1 LWNGERTEALDY
13 GQRGKIEERMMKA
26 VILAGGKGTRLRPY
40 TTILPKP
47 LMPIGDMPI
56 LEILLRQMRR
66 AGVTQ
71 AVLTVG
77 HLAELLRLFFRDG
90 QRLNMHI
97 DYSYEDAPLGTAGPL
112 SLVDGLDDTFLVAN
126 GDVLTTLPLPELLA
140 HHRRSGAAAT
150 IAMHRRQVHIDLGV
164 IQQEDDGRVTG
175 YIEKPTYDFMVSMGI
190 YVFEPRVLPF
200 IPTNAYLDFPD
211 LVKRLIAAGEVV
223 SGYPFDGYWQ
233 DLGRPD
239 DYERAVEDFDRMKAE
254 FLPDEPVASAINGN
268 GRYTSRA
275 GYRGTD

>member
-1 LWNGERTEALDY
+1 
-13 GQRGKIEERMMKA
+13 MKA
-26 VILAGGKGTRLRPY
+26 VILAGGKGTRLKPY

-56 LEILLRQMRR
+56 LEILLRQLKRG
-66 AGVTQ
+66 GVDE

-77 HLAELLRLFFRDG
+77 HLSEFLRLFFQDG
-90 QRLNMHI
+90 ARLGMKI

-126 GDVLTTLPLPELLA
+126 GDVLTTLRIKDLVRF
-140 HHRRSGAAAT
+140 HRKNEAAAT
-150 IAMHRRQVHIDLGV
+150 IAMHRRKVHIDLGV
-164 IQQEDDGRVTG
+164 IQQDADHRVTG

-190 YVFEPRVLPF
+190 YVFEPRVLRH

-211 LVKRLIAAGEVV
+211 LVKKLIAEGEKVV
-223 SGYPFDGYWQ
+223 GFPFDGYWQ

-239 DYERAVEDFDRMKAE
+239 DYERAIEDFDRMRLE
-254 FLPDEPVASAINGN
+254 FLPPESAVMSIPGPAQVAAGAASNGK
-268 GRYTSRA
+268 GQA
-275 GYRGTD
+275 H